1 MESANEIEN
10 NYDTLAEQ

>member
-10 NYDTLAEQ
+10 NYDTLAKQ